1 MSQNV
6 YDFIKTDATFY
17 LSEHVVYNYVYV
29 DVENNNEEILLA
41 TYFPVNGDFQFENE
55 IGDAE
60 YLDRPYVR
68 HEIKHYSNTSHGPA
82 YTDVLIY
89 SVSEDEMPETKLDFL
104 VYLAFAAN
112 VYNGTLPCYIT
123 VTCGNEELGEFEIN
137 EALKHFSKEVEN
149 FSIYYLLV
157 NDGIDIDFA
166 AGKITIKA
174 EVERVQEEE

>member
-29 DVENNNEEILLA
+29 NVENNNEEILLA
-41 TYFPVNGDFQFENE
+41 TYFPINGDFQFENE

-60 YLDRPYVR
+60 YLDRPYAW
-68 HEIKHYSNTSHGPA
+68 HEVKHYSNTSYSPA

-89 SVSEDEMPETKLDFL
+89 SVPEDEIPETKLDFL
-104 VYLAFAAN
+104 IYLAYAAN

-123 VTCGNEELGEFEIN
+123 VTCGDEELGAFEIC
-137 EALKHFSKEVEN
+137 EALKHFSNEVEN
-149 FSIYYLLV
+149 LPIHYLLV
-157 NDGIDIDFA
+157 KDNIDIDFA
-166 AGKITIKA
+166 NGKIMIKA
-174 EVERVQEEE
+174 EVERVQEEG

>member
-60 YLDRPYVR
+60 YLDRPYAW
-68 HEIKHYSNTSHGPA
+68 HEIKHYSNTSHSPA

-89 SVSEDEMPETKLDFL
+89 SVPEDEMPETKLDFL
-104 VYLAFAAN
+104 IYLAYAAN

-123 VTCGNEELGEFEIN
+123 VTCGDEELGAFEIC
-137 EALKHFSKEVEN
+137 EALKHFSNEVEN
-149 FSIYYLLV
+149 LPIHYLLV
-157 NDGIDIDFA
+157 KDNIDIDFA
-166 AGKITIKA
+166 NGKIMIKA
-174 EVERVQEEE
+174 EVERVQEEG